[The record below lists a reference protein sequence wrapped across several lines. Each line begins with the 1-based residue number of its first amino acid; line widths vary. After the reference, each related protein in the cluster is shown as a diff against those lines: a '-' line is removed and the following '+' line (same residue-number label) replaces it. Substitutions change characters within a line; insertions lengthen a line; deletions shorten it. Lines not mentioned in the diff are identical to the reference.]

1 MKRLIVTRSHR
12 EKIRQAV
19 LAAPEYREG
28 QPEILS
34 ITEFDQAVL
43 EAARGRSREMWC
55 SCRRPARLSTGSGT
69 SWCGANTLRSW

>member
-1 MKRLIVTRSHR
+1 M
-12 EKIRQAV
+12 

-43 EAARGRSREMWC
+43 EAARGAEPGDVVLLSPASAAFDRFRNFMVRGQHFKELVRS
-55 SCRRPARLSTGSGT
+55 L
-69 SWCGANTLRSW
+69 

>member
-1 MKRLIVTRSHR
+1 MKRLIVTGATGK
-12 EKIRQAV
+12 KIRQAV

-43 EAARGRSREMWC
+43 EAARGRSR
-55 SCRRPARLSTGSGT
+55 R
-69 SWCGANTLRSW
+69 CGAPVAGQRGFRPVPELHGAGPTL